1 MKRQENRKDFVSL
14 TLRLPKAIYQEIKV
28 EADRQDTSRS
38 FYIVEAIKTNL
49 RKEIKWKT
57 TEKD

>member
-38 FYIVEAIKTNL
+38 FYIVEAIKQNL

>member
-38 FYIVEAIKTNL
+38 FYIVEAIKQNL
-49 RKEIKWKT
+49 RKEMK
-57 TEKD
+57 